1 MLMGGQPGQLFYRG
15 VTQKLAHIDEV
26 PAPLRAYTA
35 RHYPQFLIQ
44 PTDFNV
50 PMESSW
56 DVFMRE
62 RKPAPPL

>member
-1 MLMGGQPGQLFYRG
+1 MGGQQGLLFYRS
-15 VTQKLAHIDEV
+15 VTQKLPGEKELPPYLRTYTEKNFPQYLV
-26 PAPLRAYTA
+26 P
-35 RHYPQFLIQ
+35 

-56 DVFMRE
+56 DVFLRE